1 MKFARVETKPDGY
14 MWLMTC
20 LLAVAVVLMAFSLS
34 LGAAA
39 VPQKSF
45 SSAEEAVKAAVAAAR
60 NNDDKEMLAIFGAN
74 AKEILFS
81 GDAVAD
87 KVEARTIRCRL

>member
-14 MWLMTC
+14 MWLMTR

-39 VPQKSF
+39 
-45 SSAEEAVKAAVAAAR
+45 AT
-60 NNDDKEMLAIFGAN
+60 KEFFFG
-74 AKEILFS
+74 
-81 GDAVAD
+81 
-87 KVEARTIRCRL
+87 